1 MAAPLHDFCHSRC
14 RAPDGAVVLYSK
26 VCYAKVLALVSSSA
40 LQQSASWG
48 EREHLAAVSQ
58 SQEKFVKIIKINNL
72 PVAGV
77 WGFCLFS
84 KANKVLHPLHTE
96 IYKQLLD
103 QLPVQL

>member
-1 MAAPLHDFCHSRC
+1 MAAPLHDFYHSRC

-48 EREHLAAVSQ
+48 GQEHLAAVSQ
-58 SQEKFVKIIKINNL
+58 SQEKFVKITKTNNP

-77 WGFCLFS
+77 RGFCLFS
-84 KANKVLHPLHTE
+84 KANKFLHPLHTE
-96 IYKQLLD
+96 IYKHILD
-103 QLPVQL
+103 QSPVQL